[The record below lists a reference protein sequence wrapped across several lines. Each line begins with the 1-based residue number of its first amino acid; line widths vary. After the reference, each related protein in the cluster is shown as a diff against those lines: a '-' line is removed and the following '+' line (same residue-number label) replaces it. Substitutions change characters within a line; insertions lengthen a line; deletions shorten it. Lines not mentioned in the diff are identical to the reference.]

1 MSDEL
6 TKERKAVHF
15 ALATARND
23 ALEDAQQIAVR
34 IMREEEAH
42 GGDIARERA
51 GAAEEIA
58 DAIRSL
64 KSETKP

>member
-1 MSDEL
+1 M
-6 TKERKAVHF
+6 K
-15 ALATARND
+15 
-23 ALEDAQQIAVR
+23 DAQRIALH

-58 DAIRSL
+58 DEIEALI
-64 KSETKP
+64 TGGDDDAA